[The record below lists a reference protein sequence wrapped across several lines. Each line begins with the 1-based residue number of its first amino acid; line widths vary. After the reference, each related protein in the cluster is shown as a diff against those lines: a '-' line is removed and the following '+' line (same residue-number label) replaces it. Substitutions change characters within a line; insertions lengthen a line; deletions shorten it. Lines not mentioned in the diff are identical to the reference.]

1 MAEHTIVT
9 DKNTSTIIG
18 GSQIIRT
25 TYKYSVKV
33 VKKSDPTVAL
43 RGASVTFKMD
53 AGDKTIVTGS
63 NGIATNII
71 PSDSNAAPSILLCDI
86 SLSGYKSQTTAV
98 RRSETVTPTP
108 IELEELSECRYY
120 SIMVV
125 DNINGAPVSDI
136 TVYMCLGDVKIST
149 ATTSSS
155 GVCLFTVELGTGTLI
170 PEDNI
175 FSFKAEKNGYISNIV
190 SNSGGST
197 IGAAIQNRGT
207 IVISEQKT
215 KTYYYTVSVVDEG
228 NNPVKG
234 AQLRL
239 YKDFN
244 FQTPYIIKQK
254 VRLNTKIHE
263 YIIPLSKNIELAKN
277 DIYYTLK
284 KIFADDLGYDVSE
297 IPNNF
302 NIWQSFGFENKIRD
316 KFSIPSDVVF
326 SFVHKG
332 LGNGQPY
339 VYEAETID
347 DLYHIITE
355 NIKGSTIDITI
366 VETGEDG
373 NTNPITLEN
382 LSVIPLAI
390 YAEGI
395 SLPNGYSWKNNHI
408 RIFPIT
414 SLNNIVHI
422 VVSSTNV
429 GTYYYYLQLI
439 DDVTGKSIS
448 DANVT
453 YSYGNSVV
461 FSAQSDD
468 NGLVQFSS
476 NYSSLY
482 TSISKNGYSDNN
494 FQIIGNESKKYYLI
508 KCVPDNI
515 IRVIYKAVLEDSDS
529 DPDTSIPIP
538 AAGVFVEIFA
548 LDGNN
553 KITIKTTQTNT
564 NGYIETLNADIYQ
577 SNNVYVSVTDY
588 NVIKNLVPGI
598 LIIEVD
604 RKYEDSDSDDD
615 SIDDLFSA
623 MSINNIKKNIEL
635 GNQALE
641 KNPRAKTISYSDD
654 SFRINILDPDSVNT
668 YDIFTGF
675 PVLMNENQKN
685 VIGSVDMGIKSD
697 LNDLRLKVIN
707 RYSGYYNPIFKDL
720 VFYNNLNYTINTSG
734 SDSDSDSDSDGINII
749 EQPFSNTSFDYNY
762 SDYYGKFGI
771 INNMWFHKA
780 NDNKDIDVVTSLTP
794 YYPLTGQYALDFK
807 DYNIF
812 SSTWDR
818 NYYTKQTDINTSE
831 PCQNTASMKNGLCMF
846 GSKYLNVPNTIEIFG
861 FDLGKDINWNGEW
874 NDEWIINSDACPGEV
889 MFKEVN
895 NNSVDYYFFFRKRI
909 LRFFYEKL
917 KDEFEKYIPSD
928 FSFGKPG
935 LEDDIYEYVTKNV
948 LKLYKLEKVRVF
960 VRRTKIGQHNS
971 KVENDYIKYLGVN
984 PSTGTPYDISYFRQ
998 HGFIEINNIFM
1009 NKLNRDDFDRKITYN
1024 LKRGIREEFA
1034 FGFILKKI

>member
-1 MAEHTIVT
+1 MAEQTIVT
-9 DKNTSTIIG
+9 DINRFPNH
-18 GSQIIRT
+18 QIIES
-25 TYKYSVKV
+25 TYTYSVKV
-33 VKKSDPTVAL
+33 VKKSNPSVAL
-43 RGASVTFKMD
+43 SGASVTFKMST
-53 AGDKTIVTGS
+53 GDKTIVTGS
-63 NGIATNII
+63 NGIATIKI
-71 PSDSNAAPSILLCDI
+71 TSNLGLMLNCDI
-86 SLSGYKSQTTAV
+86 SLSGYKSQSTTV
-98 RRSETVTPTP
+98 SGSKTTVNPEE
-108 IELEELSECRYY
+108 IQLEELSECRYY

-136 TVYMCLGDVKIST
+136 TVNMRLGNMKIST
-149 ATTSSS
+149 ETTSSS
-155 GVCLFTVELGTGTLI
+155 GVCLFTVELGTGAVI
-170 PEDNI
+170 HK
-175 FSFKAEKNGYISNIV
+175 FSFEAERNGYISNIV

-244 FQTPYIIKQK
+244 FQTPYTIEQK
-254 VRLNTKIHE
+254 VNI
-263 YIIPLSKNIELAKN
+263 SQNIELAKN

-316 KFSIPSDVVF
+316 KFSIPSDVMF
-326 SFVHKG
+326 SFVHRG
-332 LGNGQPY
+332 FSNGKPY

-355 NIKGSTIDITI
+355 NIEGSKIDITI

-382 LSVIPLAI
+382 LSVIPQAI

-408 RIFPIT
+408 RISPIT
-414 SLNNIVHI
+414 SLNNIDHI

-439 DDVTGKSIS
+439 DEVTGKSIS

-461 FSAQSDD
+461 FSAQSDN

-482 TSISKNGYSDNN
+482 ASISKNGYSDNN

-529 DPDTSIPIP
+529 DLDASIPIP

-564 NGYIETLNADIYQ
+564 NGYIETLNADIYL

-734 SDSDSDSDSDGINII
+734 SDSDSDSDSDDINII

-917 KDEFEKYIPSD
+917 KDEFEKYIHSD

-935 LEDDIYEYVTKNV
+935 IEDDIYEYVTKNV

-984 PSTGTPYDISYFRQ
+984 PSTGTPYDTSYFRQ